1 MTEKKTIYR
10 VSFVSQGEVY
20 EIYAE
25 NVSQGGL
32 FGFVE
37 IEGLL
42 FGERSKLLIDSSEE
56 RLKTEFA
63 EVTRTY
69 VPLHSILRVDE
80 VEKAG
85 RGRIMSGEGK
95 VASFPMIFSLKGSK
109 YFSSSLIQFTF
120 VFTDCMTL
128 QT

>member
-1 MTEKKTIYR
+1 M
-10 VSFVSQGEVY
+10 SQGEVY
-20 EIYAE
+20 EVYAE

-69 VPLHSILRVDE
+69 VPLHSILRIDE

-85 RGRIMSGEGK
+85 RGRITSGEGK
-95 VASFPMIFSLKGSK
+95 VASFPMTIMPPGGKKSGK
-109 YFSSSLIQFTF
+109 
-120 VFTDCMTL
+120 
-128 QT
+128 